1 MLTKRKVYGKMKKVK
16 NLKLIHKGE
25 KEKWII

>member
-16 NLKLIHKGE
+16 KPKTINKGE